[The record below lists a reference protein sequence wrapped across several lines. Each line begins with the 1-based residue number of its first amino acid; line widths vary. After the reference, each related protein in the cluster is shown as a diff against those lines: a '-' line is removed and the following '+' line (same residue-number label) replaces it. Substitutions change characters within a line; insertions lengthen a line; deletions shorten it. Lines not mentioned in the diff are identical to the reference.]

1 MEEGFIGGE
10 NVDKPCEG
18 IIVAYLEA
26 STTSLETLGFLELL
40 ILWTENDGLAPDSCL
55 EGVVDADTKAASNV
69 TYSGIAVDAAE
80 QSKTIDD
87 DVLRVEV

>member
-10 NVDKPCEG
+10 VVDKPCEG
-18 IIVAYLEA
+18 IIVAYLET
-26 STTSLETLGFLELL
+26 STTSLEALGFLELL
-40 ILWTENDGLAPDSCL
+40 ILWTENDRLAPDSSL